1 MKHTNHPKKAIR
13 VVFALML
20 SVSMI
25 LGLTMTTAG
34 AAGFQVSE
42 DLETLSRHVAGIQEI
57 TDAKKL
63 DTANLTGDTAVNSQS
78 LVRWAR
84 SLLGKSPD
92 LTIKKEKTVTGG
104 TYGDVIIDAAV
115 GNGTVTLDG
124 VTIEG
129 QLLVQGGGSHS
140 IKVQN
145 CDVETVVLDKDTSTG
160 EAPRLEL
167 TGTEVESVEVKQP
180 AIIEAN
186 SVSGKNAIGEVKA
199 EANVTVQGAATSIGT
214 VTVPEKAAENVKLT
228 VNDAKVAEVKA
239 EAPVTIE
246 ANETAA
252 KIENVE
258 AKANVTVAGKNT
270 KIDTITVPKNVEKA
284 PEINVS
290 AGSVNTV
297 EANSKAK
304 VSGAENAIANV
315 EAAAPVE
322 VNSTAVTKV
331 TVTVNVTV
339 TVSGDGQIEVKV
351 DTASDVEIK
360 ATSTQNLS
368 VSTTQTVTSNITVKQ
383 GEETQAVH
391 IHKWVEIGRTDAT
404 CTVPGSI
411 LYTCTE
417 PNCDAADHQK
427 TEIIPAKGHTEVL
440 IPAVAPTCTVAG
452 TTAGKKCAV
461 CNADIVQPQQ
471 VDALGHDWLS
481 GYQSD
486 ETGHWHVC
494 SRCDEI
500 KDKTTH
506 TYNTEVCTEAAKC
519 TVCGYQKAAGT
530 HTWDAGVEQTAPTC
544 TAAGS
549 VKYTCTS
556 CSATKTEPVPALG
569 HIYGAPTYQWGGTS
583 CTATRVCTRTGCDH
597 VDSET
602 VEGTAS
608 VLKPSTCTEQ
618 GFTMYTAKFKN
629 AAFTVQTTQLKT
641 ERISHI
647 LEHIAAVAATYES
660 AGNNE
665 YWVCTSCGQAFTDAA
680 GTHTTTPAEQAIPA
694 IHFMEVGGTR
704 YGSFEAARAAARNA
718 GLQDKQLGEIT
729 YRIYPTIEI
738 YGDCELNDL
747 TLAAGES
754 ITVKNGGSL
763 TVTGTLTLGES
774 TMEGWM
780 IDAGMLNLE
789 QGSSFKLGNVQYT
802 GTNGAFAVN
811 DAGSRIELTGKAKDM
826 EGNNKVAMLFGNI
839 TLQNAFTLD
848 SSYTFINDSGS
859 VLTVKA
865 ALTNEAYLENRSE
878 IRIAGGTLIN
888 KATIDNESGVAKAM
902 GVTGQIN
909 ILSGGNLT
917 NEAKANINGG
927 SIDAFGSTV
936 TNAGTIQIG
945 DNCALVIENGS
956 TLNNTGSISGGE
968 GSEINIGDYIYANST
983 VTNTVT
989 GAPKEYTKRVA
1000 AVFDST
1006 KLQSALNNYD
1016 YVIPCGTATTGT
1028 NTVTLSDLTVPT
1040 GKILILKETVNDGT
1054 NKYHNQFT
1062 LDGTMTL
1069 NGQMVTVGN
1078 PAVTVNGRID
1088 AYDFLAFDTLTI
1100 ADGGYVYAEKEMMI
1114 VSTALNVSESG
1125 TLEIGSGCGLDYQGE
1140 QPAVISGTLMNTV
1153 RYMNGLA
1160 ESNIFAQSHIEGD
1173 VTPTATLTTL
1183 VITEDT
1189 VLRGNYTVD
1198 TVIPIQYQN
1207 DKGETV
1213 VPTLRV
1219 GANSSLKFKTL
1230 YTGEG
1235 GTAEQIIGLTGA
1247 DGSYTVSPDE
1257 NGNVTATNTDAFLN
1271 ALDNPNVTDITI
1283 TDDITLTYADAI
1295 YDHPIRKAV
1304 TVAAG
1309 KTLEVKPFD
1318 PAEDDE
1324 AEFNMMFNCMIIA
1337 ENGSLTLEDGAVLKT
1352 SCHFSGENEPW
1363 HLYRGQVNVEG
1374 GALYAANGK
1383 LETYNDNFG
1392 NIYLEY
1398 GSGDLTLP
1406 DSCENINV
1414 TFGVDR
1420 ASELYAANEDTRC
1433 NSLLLKCSATLT
1445 DDLALNKDLS
1455 VDSGEYGPHSI
1466 RILSNAT
1473 LTVPEGVTFYADGPV
1488 TVYGKLVNLGT
1499 IQGEGVIDVMGGR
1512 LENGGTIDLYG
1523 EGSDLAVE
1531 KGGVLNNYVGEYDE
1545 AKTSGIITKNTPIDF
1560 CDYWYNDAEPVYCS
1574 WNVLEGDTTLDG
1586 MGENIT
1592 VIAAAFSPQQV
1603 QAALAATTTWGEGDQ
1618 QQTAHKY
1625 MVVMASGTAEEDG
1638 VVTLEGIT
1646 VNSYQTL
1653 MLKDYVDVGNKTYHN
1668 AVYNLSGITFGEKA
1682 GMMIMGD
1689 PTVNVTGT
1697 LDYSRVR
1704 VNGNPTINAPGFVHN
1719 AEELK
1724 AALANGGD
1732 IYLTALA
1739 SKTDVY
1745 MDGEW
1750 SQENQYHITTTE
1762 ISTNTNLISMTNE
1775 PLAVFFDDGFTVAT
1789 DTNLRFDGLNVVAAA
1804 DSTVNGRV
1812 EAHNGIL
1819 VVQANSEKGAT
1830 LTIGNTGTVVIGGE
1844 NEWAAL
1850 AIFDTEKLNKIVN
1863 NGTIENFGDFGIDWE
1878 NENQFEGNKPLEYV
1892 KFRDLVCDL
1901 YRDFGN
1907 LPGLEPIDFETE
1919 NEWGVKD
1926 LHWVY
1931 AYPDGGNEF
1940 FNEENPADSDYDAI
1954 AAFSWLIKNG
1964 IIPECSEKN
1973 PELRPWHYVTRDE
1986 VGELFTAFAQKVLN
2000 DDTVTVNIIGG
2011 NYICRTNTIEITE
2024 QDGNKRYISEK
2035 DQCFDTLREALSALR
2050 SVDVNSEEDFL
2061 NALDTPYVEEIH
2073 VTGDI
2078 TLYGCYY
2085 KDGERVASENETD
2098 DKQLSVYLWA
2108 AGEWQD
2114 QWREIFVEPGVT
2126 LTLAEG
2132 VKMDIR
2138 QSVEL
2143 CLCDGENGSNGKL
2156 VLESGSGLNVF
2167 GGLKPDNWN
2176 EEFGDG
2182 DDRQRKYVIEEEG
2195 SYINFYPD
2203 VMEFAK
2209 RLWERIGDRVDDA
2222 TEEEIA
2228 SYTSLANEWPG
2239 DGDDRVPYFAALVKY
2254 DTYQP
2259 REEGDENDFRM
2270 VWRPYDKIC
2279 YGEAMTVLGNL
2290 YKAITTETL
2299 PDTFGLDGDW
2309 EDDWCISDYDLE
2321 QLLNAFTAALPRQDD
2336 NTAEFVVRRHDG
2348 SDDHT
2353 DGMIISGKNFTQ
2365 PVTIT
2370 CDPRYLNDDDFGGDI
2385 KFQNCAF
2392 TQGVTVQLAAGVG
2405 YNIRLENCTGA
2416 FTVTAAD
2423 NVKDVERTG
2432 VNFFGDLSGV
2442 TVNGLTIG
2450 GTAGWQDEEYGIN
2463 VRYDACG
2470 GEQKS
2475 YISTVEVTN
2484 HQEDKTVTV
2493 SGSGYA
2499 GKLRIGGNIDISGVT
2514 MAEPGF
2520 IELCN
2525 EPWRANIVLGSN
2537 RITVNDDCGGEY
2549 SFTGSGK
2556 VYVPNQNG
2564 SARITVNGVDLGT
2577 PHIFGDGDFGIFFP
2591 VSSDTNITFTVEQGQ
2606 WDDESQCVPE
2616 NGWTTLQYAPQYKED
2631 GGCNL
2636 GGCENQN
2643 WITDPY
2649 QVRVTVKIPN
2659 VCTVVYDTLWW
2670 KPIQIN
2676 EFVDL
2681 LNWELE
2687 TNYDLTSLGLDHND
2701 YLTFGTAKTILTY
2714 VWTQYP
2720 GEGQLDLPS
2729 LINDE
2734 NYWNE
2739 LQRWN
2744 DNTDDPNKNDW
2755 NPDNWTR
2762 TWNDAHDMVD
2772 RLKEALNIS
2781 DNTSGGPTPS
2791 EGSWSEPVTD

>member
-63 DTANLTGDTAVNSQS
+63 DTANLTGDTAVNAQS

-92 LTIKKEKTVTGG
+92 LTIKQAKTVTGG
-104 TYGDVIIDAAV
+104 TYNDVTIDAAV

-129 QLLVQGGGSHS
+129 QLIVRGGGEHS

-145 CDVETVVLDKDTSTG
+145 CSVETVVMDKNTG
-160 EAPRLEL
+160 SGSESPRLEL
-167 TGTEVESVEVKQP
+167 TGTEVKSVEVKQP
-180 AIIEAN
+180 AILEAN
-186 SVSGKNAIGEVKA
+186 SVSGKTAIGEVKA
-199 EANVTVQGAATSIGT
+199 AADVTVQGAATNVGK
-214 VTVPEKAAENVKLT
+214 VTVPSDAEEVKLT

-258 AKANVTVAGKNT
+258 AKDDVTVTGAT
-270 KIDTITVPKNVEKA
+270 KIDTITVPEEVTSK

-290 AGSVNTV
+290 SGSVNTV
-297 EANSKAK
+297 KAESEAT
-304 VSGAENAIANV
+304 VSGTAENAIANV
-315 EAAAPVE
+315 EAAAPVA
-322 VNSTAVTKV
+322 VDSAAVTKV

-339 TVSGDGQIEVKV
+339 TVSGGSSVEVAVEVETSGSEAVAIEAVN
-351 DTASDVEIK
+351 
-360 ATSTQNLS
+360 ATVN
-368 VSTTQTVTSNITVKQ
+368 VSTTQADAPAVKVNNTEVT
-383 GEETQAVH
+383 H
-391 IHKWVEIGRTDAT
+391 IHKWVESGRVNAT
-404 CTVPGSI
+404 CTTPGSI
-411 LYTCTE
+411 TYTCNEPGCTATNHQRTE
-417 PNCDAADHQK
+417 
-427 TEIIPAKGHTEVL
+427 TIPAKGHTEVL

-461 CNADIVQPQQ
+461 CDAVIVAPGTAP
-471 VDALGHDWLS
+471 ALGHDWLS

-494 SRCDEI
+494 SRCDAVI
-500 KDKTTH
+500 DKEGHKYDTTS
-506 TYNTEVCTEAAKC
+506 CDQAAAC
-519 TVCGYQKAAGT
+519 TVCGYRKPAGT

-583 CTATRVCTRTGCDH
+583 CTATRVCTCTRCDH

-602 VEGTAS
+602 VEGTES

-618 GFTMYTAKFKN
+618 GFTMYTAKFEN

-641 ERISHI
+641 ERISHT
-647 LEHIAAVAATYES
+647 LKHIAAVAATYES

-680 GTHTTTPAEQAIPA
+680 GTQPTTPAEQAIPA

-704 YGSFEAARAAARNA
+704 YGSFEAARAAAQKA

-729 YRIYPTIEI
+729 YRVYPTIEI

-763 TVTGTLTLGES
+763 TVTGTLTLGAS

-780 IDAGMLNLE
+780 LDAGMLTLE

-826 EGNNKVAMLFGNI
+826 EGNDKIAMLFGNI

-848 SSYTFINDSGS
+848 NSWLLINDNGS

-956 TLNNTGSISGGE
+956 TLTNTGNISGGE
-968 GSEINIGDYIYANST
+968 RSEINDGVYIYDNNKT
-983 VTNTVT
+983 VTNTITIVDNEAVT
-989 GAPKEYTKRVA
+989 VPVKKTA
-1000 AVFDST
+1000 AVFDLA
-1006 KLQSALNNYD
+1006 KLQNALNNYD

-1054 NKYHNQFT
+1054 NQYRNQFT
-1062 LDGTMTL
+1062 LNGKMTL
-1069 NGQMVTVGN
+1069 RGQMVTVGN

-1100 ADGGYVYAEKEMMI
+1100 ANGGYVYAEKERMI

-1153 RYMNGLA
+1153 RYMNGIG
-1160 ESNIFAQSHIEGD
+1160 ENYIGAQSGIQGNICL
-1173 VTPTATLTTL
+1173 PNATLYTL
-1183 VITEDT
+1183 LITDDT
-1189 VLRGNYTVD
+1189 VLRENYTVD
-1198 TVIPIQYQN
+1198 TVIPIQYVN
-1207 DKGETV
+1207 EEDENV
-1213 VPTLRV
+1213 APTLRV

-1235 GTAEQIIGLTGA
+1235 GTADQIIGLTGT
-1247 DGSYTVSPDE
+1247 DGNYIVLPAE

-1271 ALDNPNVTDITI
+1271 ALDDPNVTDITI
-1283 TDDITLTYADAI
+1283 ADDITLTYADAI
-1295 YDHPIRKAV
+1295 YDHPIRKTV

-1318 PAEDDE
+1318 PAVDGE

-1352 SCHFSGENEPW
+1352 SCHFSGENEPR

-1445 DDLALNKDLS
+1445 DDLTLNKDLS

-1466 RILSNAT
+1466 RILSNAA

-1499 IQGEGVIDVMGGR
+1499 IQGEGVIDVMGGT

-1531 KGGVLNNYVGEYDE
+1531 KGGVLDNFVREKRGE
-1545 AKTSGIITKNTPIDF
+1545 ITKNTPIDF
-1560 CDYWYNDAEPVYCS
+1560 CDYWYDDKPLYCS

-1603 QAALAATTTWGEGDQ
+1603 QAALNEQVTWGEEPNV
-1618 QQTAHKY
+1618 QTAHKY

-1638 VVTLEGIT
+1638 VVTLNDIH
-1646 VNSYQTL
+1646 VAPYQTL

-1719 AEELK
+1719 AEELER
-1724 AALANGGD
+1724 ALKTGGD

-1745 MDGEW
+1745 MDGER
-1750 SQENQYHITTTE
+1750 SQENQYHVTTTE

-1775 PLAVFFDDGFTVAT
+1775 PLAVFFDNGFTVAT
-1789 DTNLRFDGLNVVAAA
+1789 DTTLEFHGLNVVAAA

-1819 VVQANSEKGAT
+1819 VVQANSEEGAT

-1844 NEWAAL
+1844 NEWAGL
-1850 AIFDTEKLNKIVN
+1850 AIFDTEKPNKIVN
-1863 NGTIENFGDFGIDWE
+1863 NGTIQHLSGDLIFDLDPN
-1878 NENQFEGNKPLEYV
+1878 NEQFEGNLPLEYANYADV
-1892 KFRDLVCDL
+1892 VRELYKQFRAYPGMDDVDL
-1901 YRDFGN
+1901 
-1907 LPGLEPIDFETE
+1907 ETM
-1919 NEWGVKD
+1919 NDWGIED

-1931 AYPDGGNEF
+1931 DYPDGGDQMYNKEDP
-1940 FNEENPADSDYDAI
+1940 EHSDYDALSG
-1954 AAFSWLIKNG
+1954 FSWLIKNG
-1964 IIPECSEKN
+1964 IIPQHS
-1973 PELRPWHYVTRDE
+1973 D
-1986 VGELFTAFAQKVLN
+1986 
-2000 DDTVTVNIIGG
+2000 
-2011 NYICRTNTIEITE
+2011 TNTNLDPYGFKNRSEIA
-2024 QDGNKRYISEK
+2024 DLLNKVAGKILGSDTDSKLDLPTGDAYISRTQYRVE
-2035 DQCFDTLREALSALR
+2035 DEDGGYDTNELQQEYLDKLREALGALR
-2050 SVDVNSEEDFL
+2050 SADVNSEEDFL
-2061 NALDTPYVEEIH
+2061 NALNTPYVEEIH
-2073 VTGDI
+2073 IKGNI
-2078 TLYGCYY
+2078 ELSSG
-2085 KDGERVASENETD
+2085 TD
-2098 DKQLSVYLWA
+2098 LQA
-2108 AGEWQD
+2108 AGEQHD
-2114 QWREIFVEPGVT
+2114 QHREIFVEPGVT
-2126 LTLAEG
+2126 LTVPENIQ
-2132 VKMDIR
+2132 MDIK
-2138 QSVEL
+2138 QHVKL
-2143 CLCDGENGSNGKL
+2143 IVVYDDKGTENDADDIRGMLIVNGN
-2156 VLESGSGLNVF
+2156 VNVF
-2167 GGLKPDNWN
+2167 GELEPDENDRSRITVENDGNISYFGNAYFFGERLLEVAGDYMDRENLTIPDGYDRLDGWDGNDWVKCLVAYGLQPESDGNDHWWN
-2176 EEFGDG
+2176 FERPLNYSEMKTVFTNVYQKALATSSDLPGSVSVGDG
-2182 DDRQRKYVIEEEG
+2182 D
-2195 SYINFYPD
+2195 
-2203 VMEFAK
+2203 
-2209 RLWERIGDRVDDA
+2209 
-2222 TEEEIA
+2222 
-2228 SYTSLANEWPG
+2228 WPG
-2239 DGDDRVPYFAALVKY
+2239 NDD
-2254 DTYQP
+2254 
-2259 REEGDENDFRM
+2259 
-2270 VWRPYDKIC
+2270 I
-2279 YGEAMTVLGNL
+2279 
-2290 YKAITTETL
+2290 
-2299 PDTFGLDGDW
+2299 LDNRNM
-2309 EDDWCISDYDLE
+2309 E
-2321 QLLNAFTAALPRQDD
+2321 QLLNAFAAVLPRQDD
-2336 NTAEFVVRRHDG
+2336 DTAEFVVRRHDG

-2353 DGMIISGKNFTQ
+2353 DGMTVTGKSFTNA
-2365 PVTIT
+2365 VTIT
-2370 CDPRYLNDDDFGGDI
+2370 CDTTYLDGDDFGGDLR
-2385 KFQNCAF
+2385 FCNCEF
-2392 TQGVTVQLAAGVG
+2392 KGGVEVKMATGVG

-2423 NVKDVERTG
+2423 DVKGVERTG
-2432 VNFFGDLSGV
+2432 VSFFGSDLE
-2442 TVNGLTIG
+2442 VNGLTI
-2450 GTAGWQDEEYGIN
+2450 TNMPDWEHDDGIN
-2463 VRYDACG
+2463 IRYDECG
-2470 GEQKS
+2470 ESQ
-2475 YISTVEVTN
+2475 YISTVEVRN
-2484 HQEDKTVTV
+2484 NREKETVTV

-2499 GKLRIGGNIDISGVT
+2499 GKLRIGGSIDVSGVT

-2525 EPWRANIVLGSN
+2525 EPGYANIVLGSN

-2549 SFTGSGK
+2549 SFTGSGEI
-2556 VYVPNQNG
+2556 YVPNQNG

-2606 WDDESQCVPE
+2606 WDDASQCVPE

-2659 VCTVVYDTLWW
+2659 GCTVVYDTLWW

-2681 LNWELE
+2681 LNGELE
-2687 TNYDLTSLGLDHND
+2687 TKYDLTSLGLDHND